1 MSAYREGVL
10 YPIAPGGKAIL
21 KQHLDTSRALGVRLR
36 RREGAPRAAH
46 DLRGGGGKICAF
58 LGVASSHEG
67 AGLFSARAG
76 ASLLAA
82 PAIAQ
87 SYPSKPI
94 QMVVPY
100 PPGGGTD
107 GFGRITSDVLS
118 EKLGQQI
125 IIRNIGGAS
134 SVTGSD
140 TVRRADPDGY
150 TLLFNASLFVLGK
163 HVVRVCPYDPQTDF
177 RPIAQAGEAPLVLLV
192 NLNVP
197 GTDYASTMAAIAKE
211 PKKYFFALSSGGSAG
226 HVATSSSCAAPSCRS
241 TPSCTRAPRRPMPTC
256 WAAACSSSWIPGRR
270 CCRSPRA
277 GKARALFVTSKERTQ
292 LAPDIPTTDE
302 VGLKDFNISSWYGVW
317 APKGTP
323 DPIVDRLAVAMAEV
337 YKDKGFIAKTTRSAS
352 CRRRAGRRSSRPSSR
367 ARSTPTR
374 RC

>member
-1 MSAYREGVL
+1 M
-10 YPIAPGGKAIL
+10 I
-21 KQHLDTSRALGVRLR
+21 R
-36 RREGAPRAAH
+36 RRTVLGA
-46 DLRGGGGKICAF
+46 
-58 LGVASSHEG
+58 
-67 AGLFSARAG
+67 AG
-76 ASLLAA
+76 SLLAA
-82 PAIAQ
+82 PALAQ
-87 SYPSKPI
+87 AYPNKQI

-107 GFGRITSDVLS
+107 GLGRITADVLS

-163 HVVRVCPYDPQTDF
+163 YIVAACPYDPQTDF

-197 GTDYASTMAAIAKE
+197 GTDYKSTVAEIAKE

-226 HVATSSSCAAPSCRS
+226 HVATLEFLRRTKLPLDTVLYKGTAPANADLLGGSVQLFMDPWTALLPLAR
-241 TPSCTRAPRRPMPTC
+241 T
-256 WAAACSSSWIPGRR
+256 
-270 CCRSPRA
+270 

-292 LAPDIPTTDE
+292 LAPDIPTSDE
-302 VGLKDFNISSWYGVW
+302 VGLTGFNISSWYGLW
-317 APKGTP
+317 APKDTP
-323 DPIVDRLAVAMAEV
+323 DPIVERLAAAMAEV
-337 YKDKGFIAKTTRSAS
+337 SKDKGFIAKTSNLGIVPTARGPKDFAAFIKSEVETNTALL
-352 CRRRAGRRSSRPSSR
+352 RDAGYKPE
-367 ARSTPTR
+367 
-374 RC
+374 